1 MMALMLRNAIY
12 LFEVYLLATL
22 YDRAAFALRFGEVR
36 RGTPKNCSLLN
47 RATPAQIRSENPR
60 VLVRRIA

>member
-36 RGTPKNCSLLN
+36 RGTPQKLL
-47 RATPAQIRSENPR
+47 AAQPR
-60 VLVRRIA
+60 YPCANSF